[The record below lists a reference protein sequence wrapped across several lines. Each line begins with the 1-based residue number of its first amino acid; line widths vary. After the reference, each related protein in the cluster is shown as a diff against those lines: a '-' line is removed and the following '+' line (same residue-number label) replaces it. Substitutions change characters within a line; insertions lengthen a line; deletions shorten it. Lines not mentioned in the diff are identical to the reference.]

1 MYNLYKEKIVLWVF
15 WYFSLFRNNLLDA
28 LRVIQIKS
36 SLCRNWFETTNTYR
50 GWHIRQNLKTIY
62 QHYYF
67 KLEFW
72 IYQKFPKK
80 VFLKKNKMSDETET
94 TQAR

>member
-1 MYNLYKEKIVLWVF
+1 MYNLYVEKIVLWVF
-15 WYFSLFRNNLLDA
+15 WDFSLFRNNLLDA

-36 SLCRNWFETTNTYR
+36 SLCRNRQLTPIG

-72 IYQKFPKK
+72 IYQKKK
-80 VFLKKNKMSDETET
+80 VFLEKNKMSDETET